1 MLDGVIIARI
11 RVRVRVSE
19 GSQDGWSDKGKESAR
34 YLAWCLSDLYIKPLD
49 T

>member
-11 RVRVRVSE
+11 RVRVSE
-19 GSQDGWSDKGKESAR
+19 GSQDGGVIKER
-34 YLAWCLSDLYIKPLD
+34 KVLG